1 MPSDCPKC
9 QATRYEIR
17 VGEGGVTTAV
27 RCSCEESSQ
36 GPRLLRAARIPRR
49 YTHCEFDEF
58 FPQHPSQEAAL
69 RRVREWVELWPAV
82 KHGLLLLGP
91 PGTGKT
97 HLAVALARE
106 LMRDKQAHVLFYEQR
121 ELLKTLQGTFDA
133 ASGLRESD
141 VLGSVQGAEVLI
153 LDDLGAGRTTP
164 WARDVLHDVI
174 AHRYNDRK
182 LMVITSNLKL
192 GDEPGD
198 EAPRGR
204 PLDAPLTLR
213 DRLGDALISRLYEMC
228 AIVPLSGEDYR
239 RNIGQHTRDF
249 L

>member
-1 MPSDCPKC
+1 MPADCPKC
-9 QATRYEIR
+9 HGTGFELRT
-17 VGEGGVTTAV
+17 GEGGVTSAV
-27 RCSCEESSQ
+27 RCACDEPSQ
-36 GPRLLRAARIPRR
+36 GQRLLRAARIPRR
-49 YTHCEFDEF
+49 YAHCEFDEF

-69 RRVREWVELWPAV
+69 QRAREWIDLWPAV

-106 LMRDKQAHVLFYEQR
+106 LVRGKQAHVLFYEQR

-133 ASGLRESD
+133 TSGMRESD
-141 VLGSVQGAEVLI
+141 VLGSVQGAEVLV

-182 LMVITSNLKL
+182 VMVITSNLKL
-192 GDEPGD
+192 GDEAGE
-198 EAPRGR
+198 EAAPGR

-228 AIVPLSGEDYR
+228 AIVPLRGEDYR
-239 RNIGQHTRDF
+239 KNIGQHTREF